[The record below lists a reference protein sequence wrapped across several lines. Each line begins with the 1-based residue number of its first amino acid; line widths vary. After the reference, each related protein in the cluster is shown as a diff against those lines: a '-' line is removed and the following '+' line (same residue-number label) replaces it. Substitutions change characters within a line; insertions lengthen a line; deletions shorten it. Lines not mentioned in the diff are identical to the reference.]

1 MKYRSIIHIKYQNEE
16 LFFKSL
22 DKILQNYSSAGF
34 EITIV
39 CADNEFKLLTDKV
52 KDDIEFTMNYTNP
65 GYHVPDI
72 DRNNR
77 TVNERYH
84 AKYHRLPFWDIP
96 KVMIRYLYF

>member
-1 MKYRSIIHIKYQNEE
+1 
-16 LFFKSL
+16 
-22 DKILQNYSSAGF
+22 
-34 EITIV
+34 
-39 CADNEFKLLTDKV
+39 
-52 KDDIEFTMNYTNP
+52 MNYTNP

-96 KVMIRYLYF
+96 EVMIRYLYF